1 MATKE
6 QLQEINRI
14 MEYYKKI
21 GFKLINKQDNR
32 TLAAYYLEQIYES
45 NLSFFDYSFY
55 NYMPFPYYGNIGR
68 MCLMKLFAGI
78 DKEKTEEILS
88 REDKT
93 KEKAEEIIKK
103 IADNNLD
110 IIDYYKMT
118 KLSPIF
124 LNSDFA
130 KYKRNPIICD
140 LFKGLTTDT
149 TTLEKEE
156 RITFISSGIEVPQEL
171 KELAFKE
178 LEEQKLPLTNATYRA
193 LVRRK
198 IKREKNMI

>member
-32 TLAAYYLEQIYES
+32 TLATYYLEQIYES

-55 NYMPFPYYGNIGR
+55 NYMPFPYFENTGR
-68 MCLMKLFAGI
+68 LYLMKLFTGI

-93 KEKAEEIIKK
+93 KEKVEEIIKK

-118 KLSPIF
+118 KLSPLF

-130 KYKRNPIICD
+130 KYKRNPIIRD

-178 LEEQKLPLTNATYRA
+178 LEEQKLPSTNATYRA

-198 IKREKNMI
+198 INENKNVI

>member
-1 MATKE
+1 
-6 QLQEINRI
+6 

-32 TLAAYYLEQIYES
+32 TLATYYLEQIYES

-55 NYMPFPYYGNIGR
+55 NYMPFPYFENTGR
-68 MCLMKLFAGI
+68 LYLMKLFTGI
-78 DKEKTEEILS
+78 D
-88 REDKT
+88 

-103 IADNNLD
+103 IAGNNLD

-118 KLSPIF
+118 KLSPLF
-124 LNSDFA
+124 FNSDFA
-130 KYKRNPIICD
+130 KYKRNPIIRD

-178 LEEQKLPLTNATYRA
+178 LEEQKLPSTNATYRA

-198 IKREKNMI
+198 INENKNVI